1 MLTAVVFLPLA
12 GAIGIIA
19 LLGNDNPRGVKW
31 FAAGIGIA
39 EFILSIIVFAQ
50 YDHTAAGFQ
59 LTQQFDWV
67 PLMDIQYHLAID
79 GLSAPLILLT
89 GLLGLA
95 AIYSSWSVATRHK
108 EYFAWLLVLQTAVM
122 GVFVAQ
128 DFIFFFI

>member
-12 GAIGIIA
+12 GAIAIIA
-19 LLGNDNPRGVKW
+19 FLGNNNPRYVKW

-39 EFILSIIVFAQ
+39 EFVLSFMVFTK
-50 YDHTAAGFQ
+50 YDHATGGFQ
-59 LTQQFDWV
+59 LADRYVDWV

-95 AIYSSWSVATRHK
+95 AIV
-108 EYFAWLLVLQTAVM
+108 LLWYIF
-122 GVFVAQ
+122 VFTQKKLSTSEQ
-128 DFIFFFI
+128 DSRTSFQK